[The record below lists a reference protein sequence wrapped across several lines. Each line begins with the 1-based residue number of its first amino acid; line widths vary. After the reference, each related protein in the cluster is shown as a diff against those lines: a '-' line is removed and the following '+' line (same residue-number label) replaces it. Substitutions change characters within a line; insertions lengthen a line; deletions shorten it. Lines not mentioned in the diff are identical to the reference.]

1 LFLGANLLVPALLQ
15 DVMWSKSTDA
25 PLGVGMRHLVF
36 GLNPLIAV
44 LREHKIKIEPLL
56 RQSGISRRILSN
68 PESQLEPDKELTF
81 WTLAS
86 HELGGGAI
94 GLELGRRYHC
104 STYGVLGLAI
114 LTSTNLKQAVE
125 TIFENVAMTWTFFAL
140 RCSIARGE
148 AKLAFIRER
157 DLGPLFR
164 FMSDRGITA
173 AYTMFSEALGE
184 YFPLRYVQFM
194 YDAPQDRQL
203 YEDLFQCPVH
213 FARDCNM
220 LCFDEEWM
228 YRRLP
233 QAEETTHRI
242 FSAQCRDVTRSLAA
256 KVRFS
261 EIVRYNLLQDLARYS
276 YLENIAKTLSLSPR
290 TIQRKLSREKT
301 SFTTLVEEVRL
312 NLSLEYL
319 TGTHLPVGEVA
330 RRLGYGDTASFSHAF
345 TRWVGKSPS
354 DYRNQVH
361 SLSHPA

>member
-1 LFLGANLLVPALLQ
+1 
-15 DVMWSKSTDA
+15 MWSKKTDA
-25 PLGVGMRHLVF
+25 PLRDGIRHLVF

-56 RQSGISRRILSN
+56 RESGISRKMLSN
-68 PESQLEPDKELTF
+68 PESQLAPEKELTF
-81 WTLAS
+81 WTLAA
-86 HELGGGAI
+86 EALGGGPI

-140 RCSIARGE
+140 KASIGRGE

-157 DLGPLFR
+157 DLGPVFR
-164 FMSDRGITA
+164 FMSDRGIA
-173 AYTMFSEALGE
+173 AGYTMFSEALGE

-194 YDAPQDRQL
+194 YDSPRDKQL

-213 FARDCNM
+213 FGRDCN
-220 LCFDEEWM
+220 LICFDEEWM

-233 QAEETTHRI
+233 QAEESTHRI
-242 FSAQCRDVTRSLAA
+242 FSAQCRQVTRSLAV

-261 EIVRYNLLQDLARYS
+261 EIVRYNLLKDLARYS
-276 YLENIAKTLSLSPR
+276 YLENIAQTLSLSPR
-290 TIQRKLSREKT
+290 TIQRKLAQEQT
-301 SFTTLVEEVRL
+301 SFTVLVEDVRL

-319 TGTHLPVGEVA
+319 TGTQLSVGEIA
-330 RRLGYGDTASFSHAF
+330 KRLGYGDTASFSHAF
-345 TRWVGKSPS
+345 TRWVDKSPS
-354 DYRNQVH
+354 DYRSQVH
-361 SLSHPA
+361 SLSYPA